1 MTRTTSSRPRM
12 AAIYAPGTVR
22 ARRVHGEG
30 DARGYRPLSGWTA
43 RADLTDTSTHHG
55 PRLAA
60 CRVVDHRDEG
70 IAVISTGPGVPPLGP
85 VDSKIR
91 ARRWPRPV

>member
-43 RADLTDTSTHHG
+43 RADLTDIHPITGHA
-55 PRLAA
+55 LA
-60 CRVVDHRDEG
+60 H
-70 IAVISTGPGVPPLGP
+70 AVWWIIET
-85 VDSKIR
+85 KE
-91 ARRWPRPV
+91 